1 MSAAAVNPLAEVAPA
16 GGDGRISIRNLHV
29 AFTVRRRR
37 SLVAVEDV
45 SLEIEPGEFVALLGP
60 SGCGKTT
67 VLNAIAGFVTPVSGE
82 VRIDGRKVEGAT
94 DQCGIVFQQN
104 SLFPWMTAQQN
115 VAFGPEMKRLADAKA
130 IASRYLA
137 QVGLSAFEHA
147 YPATLS
153 GGMRQRVG
161 IARALASGAP
171 ILLMD
176 EPFGALDAQTRGLMQ
191 EQLLEIW
198 DRHRKTVVFVTHDI
212 DEAIFLADRV
222 IVMGI
227 QPGHVRE
234 DFAIPLPR
242 PRDVHIRHRP
252 EYAAIHSAI
261 SDVIREES
269 LKSFQETA
277 HVR

>member
-1 MSAAAVNPLAEVAPA
+1 VTRSAS
-16 GGDGRISIRNLHV
+16 GRISIRNLNV
-29 AFTVRRRR
+29 AFTLRRRR
-37 SLVAVEDV
+37 PLVAVEDV
-45 SLEIEPGEFVALLGP
+45 SLEIAPGEFVALLGP

-67 VLNAIAGFVTPVSGE
+67 VLNAIAGFVAPVGGE
-82 VRIDGRKVEGAT
+82 VLIDDCKVEGSS

-115 VAFGPEMKRLADAKA
+115 VAFGPEMKRMTDAKA

-137 QVGLSAFEHA
+137 QVGLSGFEHA

-161 IARALASGAP
+161 IARALASGAS

-222 IVMGI
+222 VVMGI

-234 DFAIPLPR
+234 DFPIHLPR
-242 PRDVHIRHRP
+242 PRDAHLRHRP
-252 EYAAIHSAI
+252 EYVAIHSAI

-269 LKSFQETA
+269 LKSFQEAA